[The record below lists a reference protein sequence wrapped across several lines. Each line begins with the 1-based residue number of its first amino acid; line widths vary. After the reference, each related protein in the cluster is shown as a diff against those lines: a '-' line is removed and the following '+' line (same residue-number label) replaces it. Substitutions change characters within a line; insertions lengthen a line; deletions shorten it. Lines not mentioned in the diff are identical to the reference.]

1 MSKVHVVTID
11 ALGEITEQRLSVAQ
25 FKEQVRLPRLGS
37 NEIVIIRTLS
47 TNAVYSHDTLTV
59 NGEVLLRG
67 LDRVMRQDLREC
79 IEHLRTLQDIRK
91 ARMD

>member
-1 MSKVHVVTID
+1 MGKLHVVTID
-11 ALGEITEQRLSVAQ
+11 ALGEITEQRLSVAE
-25 FKEQVRLPRLGS
+25 FKAQIRLPRLGS
-37 NEIVIIRTLS
+37 NEITIVRTLS

-59 NGEVLLRG
+59 NGEVNGG
-67 LDRVMRQDLREC
+67 LDHAMRQDMREC